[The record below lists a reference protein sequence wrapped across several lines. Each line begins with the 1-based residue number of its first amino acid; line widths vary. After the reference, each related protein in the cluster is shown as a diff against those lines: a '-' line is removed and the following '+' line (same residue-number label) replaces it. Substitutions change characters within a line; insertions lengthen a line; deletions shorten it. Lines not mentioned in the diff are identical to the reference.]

1 MTPQGDL
8 ITLIDVHEDY
18 DTSDGIKDRAEI
30 SRFEHLTSY
39 SWADRLVDT
48 KLLQTRW
55 NENVPPFTTTKPLCE
70 VPIAAEQPG
79 SPLTWCPP
87 SSTIKLNYAPSTD
100 YRDYEHSL
108 SLRHEMDDA
117 VRYMD
122 PMSTHP
128 VYWDIDIF
136 TSDRTLK
143 MLLKF
148 VQGDAASFQILMQK
162 IGGTLFLVE
171 KSNSAKTKMN
181 LTYSVQEACTQWPGE
196 KSKSHQR
203 LIQYTFDGIRCLVRF
218 EADGCLNKT
227 DRLMAAALI
236 SDMARSEVSSSEQ
249 PDLVLQMSL
258 QASTTMFVPSAF
270 SGQLLTRP
278 EAVEQFA
285 SKVPFTEL
293 HWSQK
298 EAIAE
303 SRAKKE
309 KLDAARAVAAAEDA
323 LAFPR
328 AYRSFRGN
336 ISDHQE
342 RERAV
347 EMERLVALEL
357 DKPKNTLTSPLD
369 YHTNYLEQYPIVK
382 FCTIVGV
389 ESEVAKKYLDMAGG
403 EFQRA
408 IDLFHNPQDIES
420 LQKNQIARFIVK
432 TKADPAEAQLCL
444 RYWPDDYEKALRFHA
459 TRKMYPGQ
467 NIAGPFL
474 KDEGQR
480 EKVRKF
486 RQMKNA
492 TGVPHSALFA
502 LRCASEKIAS
512 NSHRLLNDMLLR
524 LWITRIP
531 GVITAYHDPT
541 AAVTSFTYTD
551 VRPQIRKWETDN
563 QQTLAKLSA
572 LLKDVKDS
580 VREGHKTILS
590 VTADAKLEVRK
601 AGNAE
606 YDVLSPAQKTMWLRH
621 SREEEEE
628 GTADDNNNDDDDD
641 DEGSD
646 WNMDLEEDDHLEE
659 EEDDDDDENEEEDDD
674 DENEEEDSE
683 EAKVRSVFSDT
694 SSDDEEDRSDDED
707 NESEDGGVKL

>member
-8 ITLIDVHEDY
+8 TTLIDVHEDY
-18 DTSDGIKDRAEI
+18 DTSDGVKDRAEI

-48 KLLQTRW
+48 ELLQTRW
-55 NENVPPFTTTKPLCE
+55 NENVPPLSTIKPMSE
-70 VPIAAEQPG
+70 VPIAAVQPG

-87 SSTIKLNYAPSTD
+87 SSTIKLSYAPSAD

-117 VRYMD
+117 ARYMD
-122 PMSTHP
+122 HMSTHA

-148 VQGDAASFQILMQK
+148 MQGDAASFQILMQK

-171 KSNSAKTKMN
+171 KSNS
-181 LTYSVQEACTQWPGE
+181 VQEACTEWPGE

-203 LIQYTFDGIRCLVRF
+203 LIKYTFDGIRCLVRF
-218 EADGCLNKT
+218 EADGCLDKT

-249 PDLVLQMSL
+249 PDLVLQMNL
-258 QASTTMFVPSAF
+258 QASTTTFVPSAF
-270 SGQLLTRP
+270 SGQLLNRP
-278 EAVEQFA
+278 EAVEQFT

-303 SRAKKE
+303 SRANQK
-309 KLDAARAVAAAEDA
+309 KLDAARAVATAEKA
-323 LAFPR
+323 LAESREYPGEIR
-328 AYRSFRGN
+328 DN
-336 ISDHQE
+336 QE
-342 RERAV
+342 RARAV
-347 EMERLVALEL
+347 KMERLVALEL
-357 DKPKNTLTSPLD
+357 DKPKNTLTSPLV
-369 YHTNYLEQYPIVK
+369 YHTNYLEQYPIFK
-382 FCTIVGV
+382 FCSIAGV
-389 ESEVAKKYLDMAGG
+389 ESEVAKKYLGMAEG

-408 IDLFHNPQDIES
+408 LDLYHNPQDNES
-420 LQKNQIARFIVK
+420 LQIARFIAK
-432 TKADPAEAQLCL
+432 TKADPAEAQFCL
-444 RYWPDDYEKALRFHA
+444 RYWPDNYEKALRFHA
-459 TRKMYPGQ
+459 RRKENPGR
-467 NIAGPFL
+467 NIGPVFT
-474 KDEGQR
+474 KEEEQR
-480 EKVRKF
+480 KKVRRF
-486 RQMKNA
+486 MQMKNA
-492 TGVPHSALFA
+492 NGMPHSALFA

-531 GVITAYHDPT
+531 GVITAYYDPT
-541 AAVTSFTYTD
+541 ASVTSFTYTD
-551 VRPQIRKWETDN
+551 VRPQIRKWETEN

-572 LLKDVKDS
+572 LLKNIKNI
-580 VREGHKTILS
+580 VREDRKMILS
-590 VTADAKLEVRK
+590 VTADGKLEVRN
-601 AGNAE
+601 AGNAD

-621 SREEEEE
+621 SRKEE
-628 GTADDNNNDDDDD
+628 GNGDAGDGNDNDDGGDPDPNDDA
-641 DEGSD
+641 
-646 WNMDLEEDDHLEE
+646 
-659 EEDDDDDENEEEDDD
+659 EEDDDLEEENDDDNDD
-674 DENEEEDSE
+674 DEDEEEESE

-694 SSDDEEDRSDDED
+694 SSDEEEDRSSDED